1 MLNYLANLYFS
12 LNLLYNIC
20 GDEMKLNPNQLE
32 ASRHDKGPA
41 LVLAVP
47 GSGKTTVIVNRIKYL
62 IEDKGVSPY
71 KILAITFAKSQQLD
85 MQKRI
90 LEALD
95 ENYAKEVGVLTIH
108 ALSYKIIREYERYKK
123 IKYTLLD
130 VENAPKSRN
139 ILRKIYMDKLKTYP
153 SEEELD
159 QIQSILGYIK
169 NANED
174 YIDANGPFEY
184 KVVVDDFE
192 AYKKKK
198 RLIDFDDMLVIAND
212 LLEKDRHIISKFKD
226 KYEYILLDEGQDTSS
241 IQFMILDKL
250 INKDN
255 NFFVVADDDQSIYR
269 FRGACP
275 ERILNFE
282 MHYKGAHIYRL
293 SENYRSTPSIITASN
308 RLIKNNKLRYTKDLS
323 AHKSGSAP
331 VNVKLFNK
339 DLDEYR
345 YIAKYLKDAT
355 GTVAV
360 LYRNNI
366 SQIPLAEY
374 LERYMINFTS
384 YDKKDR
390 FFTHWIIEDIFDI
403 YNFSQNMNDA
413 ALFRK
418 IYYKIKGY
426 LSKQDI
432 SEISTLTDVDVLKT
446 LYRSESIQSYK
457 KDYILELMKDFKAI
471 RKMKPSNVIDYI
483 ENDMNYRGY
492 LRTKGR
498 DNSESFNKLLTML
511 YFLKQ
516 IALYTKSMDELKLR
530 LNVLRSKIYGQNDS
544 NVVLSTIHG
553 AKGLE
558 FDTVFL
564 IDIVDEEIPGSNNAS
579 DAELEEE
586 RRIFYVGMTRAREN
600 LYIFAFKERNNTD
613 YDISPFINEI
623 KS

>member
-1 MLNYLANLYFS
+1 
-12 LNLLYNIC
+12 
-20 GDEMKLNPNQLE
+20 MKLNPNQLE

-71 KILAITFAKSQQLD
+71 KILSITFAKSQQLD

-90 LEALD
+90 LDALD

-123 IKYTLLD
+123 TKYTLLD

-174 YIDANGPFEY
+174 YIDADGPFEY

-282 MHYKGAHIYRL
+282 NHYKGAHIYRL

-390 FFTHWIIEDIFDI
+390 FFNHWIIEDIFDI

-471 RKMKPSNVIDYI
+471 RKMKPSNIIDYI

-516 IALYTKSMDELKLR
+516 IALYTKRMDELKLR
-530 LNVLRSKIYGQNDS
+530 LNVLRNKIYSQNDS

-613 YDISPFINEI
+613 YDISQFINEI
-623 KS
+623 KG

>member
-1 MLNYLANLYFS
+1 
-12 LNLLYNIC
+12 
-20 GDEMKLNPNQLE
+20 MKLNPNQFE

-174 YIDANGPFEY
+174 YIDADGPFEY

-282 MHYKGAHIYRL
+282 NHYKGAHIYRL

>member
-1 MLNYLANLYFS
+1 
-12 LNLLYNIC
+12 
-20 GDEMKLNPNQLE
+20 MKLNPNQLE

-47 GSGKTTVIVNRIKYL
+47 GSGKTTVIVNRIKHL

-169 NANED
+169 NTNED
-174 YIDANGPFEY
+174 YIDADGPFEY

-282 MHYKGAHIYRL
+282 KHYKGAHIYRL

-345 YIAKYLKDAT
+345 YIAKYLKDAG
-355 GTVAV
+355 GTVAI

-403 YNFSQNMNDA
+403 YNFSQNINNA

-432 SEISTLTDVDVLKT
+432 SEISTLTNVDVLKT

-471 RKMKPSNVIDYI
+471 RKMKPSDVIDYI

-516 IALYTKSMDELKLR
+516 IALYTKSMDEFKLR
-530 LNVLRSKIYGQNDS
+530 LNVLRSKIYSQNDS

-600 LYIFAFKERNNTD
+600 LYIFTFKERNNTD

>member
-1 MLNYLANLYFS
+1 
-12 LNLLYNIC
+12 
-20 GDEMKLNPNQLE
+20 MKLNPNQLE

-174 YIDANGPFEY
+174 YIDADGPFEY

-282 MHYKGAHIYRL
+282 NHYKGAHIYRL

-390 FFTHWIIEDIFDI
+390 FFNHWIIEDIFDI

-530 LNVLRSKIYGQNDS
+530 LNVLRSKIYSQNDS

-586 RRIFYVGMTRAREN
+586 RRIFYVGMTREREN

-623 KS
+623 KG

>member
-1 MLNYLANLYFS
+1 
-12 LNLLYNIC
+12 
-20 GDEMKLNPNQLE
+20 MKLNPNQLE

-71 KILAITFAKSQQLD
+71 KILSITFAKSQQLD

-90 LEALD
+90 LDALD

-123 IKYTLLD
+123 TKYTLLD

-174 YIDANGPFEY
+174 YIDADGPFEY

-282 MHYKGAHIYRL
+282 NHYKGAHIYRL

-390 FFTHWIIEDIFDI
+390 FFNHWIIEDIFDI

-530 LNVLRSKIYGQNDS
+530 LNVLRSKIYSQNDS

-623 KS
+623 KG

>member
-1 MLNYLANLYFS
+1 
-12 LNLLYNIC
+12 
-20 GDEMKLNPNQLE
+20 MKLNPNQLE

-71 KILAITFAKSQQLD
+71 KILSITFAKSQQLD

-90 LEALD
+90 LDALD

-123 IKYTLLD
+123 TKYTLLD

-174 YIDANGPFEY
+174 YIDADGPFEY

-282 MHYKGAHIYRL
+282 NHYKGAHIYRL

-390 FFTHWIIEDIFDI
+390 FFNHWIIEDIFDI

-530 LNVLRSKIYGQNDS
+530 LNVLRSKIYSQNDS

>member
-1 MLNYLANLYFS
+1 M
-12 LNLLYNIC
+12 
-20 GDEMKLNPNQLE
+20 
-32 ASRHDKGPA
+32 
-41 LVLAVP
+41 
-47 GSGKTTVIVNRIKYL
+47 
-62 IEDKGVSPY
+62 
-71 KILAITFAKSQQLD
+71 
-85 MQKRI
+85 
-90 LEALD
+90 
-95 ENYAKEVGVLTIH
+95 
-108 ALSYKIIREYERYKK
+108 
-123 IKYTLLD
+123 
-130 VENAPKSRN
+130 
-139 ILRKIYMDKLKTYP
+139 
-153 SEEELD
+153 
-159 QIQSILGYIK
+159 
-169 NANED
+169 
-174 YIDANGPFEY
+174 
-184 KVVVDDFE
+184 
-192 AYKKKK
+192 
-198 RLIDFDDMLVIAND
+198 
-212 LLEKDRHIISKFKD
+212 
-226 KYEYILLDEGQDTSS
+226 
-241 IQFMILDKL
+241 
-250 INKDN
+250 
-255 NFFVVADDDQSIYR
+255 
-269 FRGACP
+269 
-275 ERILNFE
+275 
-282 MHYKGAHIYRL
+282 
-293 SENYRSTPSIITASN
+293 
-308 RLIKNNKLRYTKDLS
+308 
-323 AHKSGSAP
+323 
-331 VNVKLFNK
+331 
-339 DLDEYR
+339 
-345 YIAKYLKDAT
+345 KDAT

-530 LNVLRSKIYGQNDS
+530 LNVLRSKIYSQNDS

>member
-1 MLNYLANLYFS
+1 
-12 LNLLYNIC
+12 
-20 GDEMKLNPNQLE
+20 MKLNPNQLE

-174 YIDANGPFEY
+174 YIDADGPFEY

-282 MHYKGAHIYRL
+282 NHYKGAHIYRL

-390 FFTHWIIEDIFDI
+390 FFNHWIIEDIFDI

-530 LNVLRSKIYGQNDS
+530 LNVLRSKIYSQNDS

-623 KS
+623 KG

>member
-1 MLNYLANLYFS
+1 
-12 LNLLYNIC
+12 
-20 GDEMKLNPNQLE
+20 MKLNPNQLE

-62 IEDKGVSPY
+62 IEDKGISPY

-85 MQKRI
+85 MQRRI
-90 LEALD
+90 LETLD
-95 ENYAKEVGVLTIH
+95 ENYSKEVGVLTIH
-108 ALSYKIIREYERYKK
+108 ALSYKIIREFERYKK

-139 ILRKIYMDKLKTYP
+139 ILRKIYVDKLKTFP

-169 NANED
+169 NTNED
-174 YIDANGPFEY
+174 YIDADGPFEY

-198 RLIDFDDMLVIAND
+198 HLIDFDDMLVMAND

-282 MHYKGAHIYRL
+282 KHYKGAHIYRL

-308 RLIKNNKLRYTKDLS
+308 RLIRNNKLRYIKELNAS
-323 AHKSGSAP
+323 KKGSAP
-331 VNVKLFNK
+331 VNVKLFGK

-345 YIAKYLKDAT
+345 YIAKYLKDES

-390 FFTHWIIEDIFDI
+390 FFSHWIIEDIFDI

-413 ALFRK
+413 SLFRK

-432 SEISTLTDVDVLKT
+432 NEIYTLTDVDVLKT
-446 LYRSESIQSYK
+446 LYRSEAIQSYK

-471 RKMKPSNVIDYI
+471 RKMKPSNIIDYI

-516 IALYTKSMDELKLR
+516 IALYTKNMDELKLR
-530 LNVLRSKIYGQNDS
+530 LNVLKNKIYSQNES
-544 NVVLSTIHG
+544 NVILSTIHG

-564 IDIVDEEIPGSNNAS
+564 IDIVDDEIPGSNNAS

-586 RRIFYVGMTRAREN
+586 RRIFYVGMTRAKEN
-600 LYIFAFKERNNTD
+600 LNIFAFKERNNTD

-623 KS
+623 KG

>member
-1 MLNYLANLYFS
+1 
-12 LNLLYNIC
+12 
-20 GDEMKLNPNQLE
+20 MKLNPNQHE

-47 GSGKTTVIVNRIKYL
+47 GSGKTTVIVNRIKHL

-85 MQKRI
+85 MQRRI
-90 LEALD
+90 LELLD

-169 NANED
+169 NTNED
-174 YIDANGPFEY
+174 YIDADGPFEY

-275 ERILNFE
+275 ERILNFKK
-282 MHYKGAHIYRL
+282 HYKGAHIYRL

-355 GTVAV
+355 GTVAI

-390 FFTHWIIEDIFDI
+390 FFNHWIIEDIFDI

-457 KDYILELMKDFKAI
+457 KDYILELMKDFKTI

-516 IALYTKSMDELKLR
+516 IALYNKSMDEFKLR
-530 LNVLRSKIYGQNDS
+530 LNVLRSKIYSQNDS

-600 LYIFAFKERNNTD
+600 LYIFAFKERNNAD

>member
-1 MLNYLANLYFS
+1 
-12 LNLLYNIC
+12 
-20 GDEMKLNPNQLE
+20 MKLNPNQLE

-47 GSGKTTVIVNRIKYL
+47 GSGKTTVIVNRIKHL

-169 NANED
+169 NTNED
-174 YIDANGPFEY
+174 YTDADGPFEY

-255 NFFVVADDDQSIYR
+255 NFFVVADDDQSIYK

-275 ERILNFE
+275 ERILNFKK
-282 MHYKGAHIYRL
+282 HYKGAHIYRL

-345 YIAKYLKDAT
+345 YIAKYLKDAG
-355 GTVAV
+355 GTVAI

-390 FFTHWIIEDIFDI
+390 FFNHWIIEDIFDI

-413 ALFRK
+413 TLFRK

-432 SEISTLTDVDVLKT
+432 SELNTLTDVDVLKT

-516 IALYTKSMDELKLR
+516 IALYTKSMDEFKLR
-530 LNVLRSKIYGQNDS
+530 LNVLRSKIYSQNDS

-600 LYIFAFKERNNTD
+600 LYIFAFKERNSTD

-623 KS
+623 KA

>member
-1 MLNYLANLYFS
+1 
-12 LNLLYNIC
+12 
-20 GDEMKLNPNQLE
+20 MKLNPNQLE

-47 GSGKTTVIVNRIKYL
+47 GSGKTTVIVNRIKHL

-123 IKYTLLD
+123 TKYTLLD

-139 ILRKIYMDKLKTYP
+139 ILRKIYMAKLKTYP

-169 NANED
+169 NSNED
-174 YIDANGPFEY
+174 YIDADGPFEY

-282 MHYKGAHIYRL
+282 NHYKGAHIYRL

-390 FFTHWIIEDIFDI
+390 FFNHWIIEDIFDI

-446 LYRSESIQSYK
+446 LYRSETIQSYK

-516 IALYTKSMDELKLR
+516 IALYAKNMDELKLR
-530 LNVLRSKIYGQNDS
+530 LNVLRSKIYSQNDS

>member
-1 MLNYLANLYFS
+1 
-12 LNLLYNIC
+12 
-20 GDEMKLNPNQLE
+20 MKLNPNQLE

-47 GSGKTTVIVNRIKYL
+47 GSGKTTVIVNRIKHL
-62 IEDKGVSPY
+62 VEDKGVSPY

-169 NANED
+169 NTNED
-174 YIDANGPFEY
+174 YIDADGPFEY

-212 LLEKDRHIISKFKD
+212 LLEKDKHIISKFKD

-282 MHYKGAHIYRL
+282 KHYKGAHIYRL

-384 YDKKDR
+384 YD
-390 FFTHWIIEDIFDI
+390 
-403 YNFSQNMNDA
+403 
-413 ALFRK
+413 
-418 IYYKIKGY
+418 
-426 LSKQDI
+426 
-432 SEISTLTDVDVLKT
+432 
-446 LYRSESIQSYK
+446 
-457 KDYILELMKDFKAI
+457 
-471 RKMKPSNVIDYI
+471 
-483 ENDMNYRGY
+483 
-492 LRTKGR
+492 
-498 DNSESFNKLLTML
+498 
-511 YFLKQ
+511 
-516 IALYTKSMDELKLR
+516 
-530 LNVLRSKIYGQNDS
+530 
-544 NVVLSTIHG
+544 
-553 AKGLE
+553 
-558 FDTVFL
+558 
-564 IDIVDEEIPGSNNAS
+564 
-579 DAELEEE
+579 
-586 RRIFYVGMTRAREN
+586 
-600 LYIFAFKERNNTD
+600 
-613 YDISPFINEI
+613 
-623 KS
+623 

>member
-1 MLNYLANLYFS
+1 
-12 LNLLYNIC
+12 
-20 GDEMKLNPNQLE
+20 MKLNPNQLE

-62 IEDKGVSPY
+62 IEDKGISPY

-85 MQKRI
+85 MQRRI

-95 ENYAKEVGVLTIH
+95 ENYSKEVGVLTIH
-108 ALSYKIIREYERYKK
+108 ALSYKIIREFERYKK

-139 ILRKIYMDKLKTYP
+139 ILRKIYVDKLKNYP
-153 SEEELD
+153 SEEDID

-169 NANED
+169 NTNED
-174 YIDANGPFEY
+174 YIDADGPFEY

-192 AYKKKK
+192 AYKKKE
-198 RLIDFDDMLVIAND
+198 RLIDFDDMLVMAND

-282 MHYKGAHIYRL
+282 KHYKGAHIYRL

-308 RLIKNNKLRYTKDLS
+308 RLIKNNKLRYVKELNAS
-323 AHKSGSAP
+323 KKGSAP
-331 VNVKLFNK
+331 VNVKLFGK

-345 YIAKYLKDAT
+345 YIAKYLKDAS

-390 FFTHWIIEDIFDI
+390 FFSHWIIEDIFDI

-413 ALFRK
+413 SLFRK

-432 SEISTLTDVDVLKT
+432 NEIYTLTDVDVLKT
-446 LYRSESIQSYK
+446 LYRSEAIQSYK

-471 RKMKPSNVIDYI
+471 RKMKPSNIIDYI
-483 ENDMNYRGY
+483 QNDMNYRGY

-516 IALYTKSMDELKLR
+516 IALYTKNMDELKLR
-530 LNVLRSKIYGQNDS
+530 LNVLKNKIYSQNES
-544 NVVLSTIHG
+544 NVILSTIHG

-564 IDIVDEEIPGSNNAS
+564 IDIVDDEIPGSNNAS

-586 RRIFYVGMTRAREN
+586 RRIFYVGMTRAKEN
-600 LYIFAFKERNNTD
+600 LNIFAFKERNNTD

-623 KS
+623 KG

>member
-1 MLNYLANLYFS
+1 
-12 LNLLYNIC
+12 
-20 GDEMKLNPNQLE
+20 MKLNPNQLE
-32 ASRHDKGPA
+32 ASIHDKGPA

-62 IEDKGVSPY
+62 IEDKGISPY

-139 ILRKIYMDKLKTYP
+139 ILKKIYLDKLKTFP

-159 QIQSILGYIK
+159 QIQSILSYIK
-169 NANED
+169 NTNED
-174 YIDANGPFEY
+174 YIDADGPFEY

-198 RLIDFDDMLVIAND
+198 RLIDFDDMLVMAND

-282 MHYKGAHIYRL
+282 KYYKGAHIYRL

-308 RLIKNNKLRYTKDLS
+308 RLIRNNKLRYVKELNAS
-323 AHKSGSAP
+323 KKGSAP
-331 VNVKLFNK
+331 VNVKLFGK

-345 YIAKYLKDAT
+345 YIAKYLKDAD

-384 YDKKDR
+384 YDKKER
-390 FFTHWIIEDIFDI
+390 FFNHWIIEDIFDI

-413 ALFRK
+413 SLFRK

-432 SEISTLTDVDVLKT
+432 NEIYTLTDVDVLKT

-457 KDYILELMKDFKAI
+457 KDYILELMKDFKSI
-471 RKMKPSNVIDYI
+471 RKMKPSNIIDYI

-516 IALYTKSMDELKLR
+516 IALYTKNMDELKLR
-530 LNVLRSKIYGQNDS
+530 LNVLKNKIYSQNDS
-544 NVVLSTIHG
+544 NVILSTIHG

-564 IDIVDEEIPGSNNAS
+564 IDIVDDEIPGSNNAS

-586 RRIFYVGMTRAREN
+586 RRIFYVGMTRAKEN
-600 LYIFAFKERNNTD
+600 LNIFAFKERNNTD

-623 KS
+623 KG

>member
-1 MLNYLANLYFS
+1 
-12 LNLLYNIC
+12 
-20 GDEMKLNPNQLE
+20 MKLNPNQLE

-62 IEDKGVSPY
+62 IEDKGISPY

-85 MQKRI
+85 MQRRI

-95 ENYAKEVGVLTIH
+95 ENYSKEVGVLTIH
-108 ALSYKIIREYERYKK
+108 ALSYKIIREFERYKK

-139 ILRKIYMDKLKTYP
+139 ILRKIYVDKLKTFP

-169 NANED
+169 NTNED
-174 YIDANGPFEY
+174 YIDADGHFEY

-198 RLIDFDDMLVIAND
+198 RLIDFDDMLVMAND

-308 RLIKNNKLRYTKDLS
+308 RLIRNNKLRYVKELNAS
-323 AHKSGSAP
+323 KKGSAP
-331 VNVKLFNK
+331 VNVKLFCK

-345 YIAKYLKDAT
+345 YIAKYLKDAS

-413 ALFRK
+413 SLFRK

-432 SEISTLTDVDVLKT
+432 NEIYTLTDVDVLKT
-446 LYRSESIQSYK
+446 LYRSEAIQSYK
-457 KDYILELMKDFKAI
+457 KDYILELMKDFKAV
-471 RKMKPSNVIDYI
+471 RKMKPSNIIDYI

-516 IALYTKSMDELKLR
+516 IALYTKNMDELKLR
-530 LNVLRSKIYGQNDS
+530 LNVLKNKIYSQNES
-544 NVVLSTIHG
+544 NVILSTIHG

-564 IDIVDEEIPGSNNAS
+564 IDIVDDEIPGSNNAS

-586 RRIFYVGMTRAREN
+586 RRIFYVGMTRAKEN
-600 LYIFAFKERNNTD
+600 LNIFAFKERNNTD

-623 KS
+623 KG

>member
-1 MLNYLANLYFS
+1 
-12 LNLLYNIC
+12 
-20 GDEMKLNPNQLE
+20 MKLNPNQLE

-62 IEDKGVSPY
+62 IEDKGISPY

-85 MQKRI
+85 MQRRI

-95 ENYAKEVGVLTIH
+95 ENYSKEVGVLTIH
-108 ALSYKIIREYERYKK
+108 ALSYKIIREFERYKK

-139 ILRKIYMDKLKTYP
+139 ILRKIYVDKLKTFP

-169 NANED
+169 NTNED
-174 YIDANGPFEY
+174 YIDADGHFEY

-198 RLIDFDDMLVIAND
+198 RLIDFDDMLVMAND

-308 RLIKNNKLRYTKDLS
+308 RLIRNNKLRYVKELNAS
-323 AHKSGSAP
+323 KKGSAP
-331 VNVKLFNK
+331 VNVKLFCK

-345 YIAKYLKDAT
+345 YIAKYLKDAS

-390 FFTHWIIEDIFDI
+390 FFRHWIIEDIFDI

-413 ALFRK
+413 SLFRK

-432 SEISTLTDVDVLKT
+432 NEIYTLTDVDVLKT
-446 LYRSESIQSYK
+446 LYRSEAIQSYK
-457 KDYILELMKDFKAI
+457 KDYILELMKDFKAV
-471 RKMKPSNVIDYI
+471 RKMKPSNIIDYI

-516 IALYTKSMDELKLR
+516 IALYTKNMDELKLR
-530 LNVLRSKIYGQNDS
+530 LNVLKNKIYSQNES
-544 NVVLSTIHG
+544 NVILSTIHG

-564 IDIVDEEIPGSNNAS
+564 IDIVDDEIPGSNNAS

-586 RRIFYVGMTRAREN
+586 RRIFYVGMTRAKEN
-600 LYIFAFKERNNTD
+600 LNIFAFKERNNTD

-623 KS
+623 KG

>member
-1 MLNYLANLYFS
+1 
-12 LNLLYNIC
+12 
-20 GDEMKLNPNQLE
+20 MKLNPNQLE

-174 YIDANGPFEY
+174 YIDADGPFEY

-282 MHYKGAHIYRL
+282 NHYKGAHIYRL

>member
-1 MLNYLANLYFS
+1 
-12 LNLLYNIC
+12 
-20 GDEMKLNPNQLE
+20 MKLNPNQLE

-62 IEDKGVSPY
+62 IEDKGISPY

-85 MQKRI
+85 MQRRI

-95 ENYAKEVGVLTIH
+95 ENYSKEVGVLTIH
-108 ALSYKIIREYERYKK
+108 ALSYKIIREFERYKK

-130 VENAPKSRN
+130 VENTPKSRN
-139 ILRKIYMDKLKTYP
+139 ILRKIYVDKLKTFP

-169 NANED
+169 NTNED
-174 YIDANGPFEY
+174 YIDADGHFEY

-198 RLIDFDDMLVIAND
+198 RLIDFDDMLVMAND

-308 RLIKNNKLRYTKDLS
+308 RLIRNNKLRYVKELNAS
-323 AHKSGSAP
+323 KKGSAP
-331 VNVKLFNK
+331 VNVKLFCK

-345 YIAKYLKDAT
+345 YIAKYLKDAS

-413 ALFRK
+413 SLFRK

-432 SEISTLTDVDVLKT
+432 NEIYTLTDVDVLKA
-446 LYRSESIQSYK
+446 LYRSEAIQSYK

-471 RKMKPSNVIDYI
+471 RKMKPSNIIDYI

-516 IALYTKSMDELKLR
+516 IALYTKNMDELKLR
-530 LNVLRSKIYGQNDS
+530 LNVLKNKIYSQNES
-544 NVVLSTIHG
+544 NVILSTIHG

-564 IDIVDEEIPGSNNAS
+564 IDIVDDEIPGSNNAS

-586 RRIFYVGMTRAREN
+586 RRIFYVGMTRAKEN
-600 LYIFAFKERNNTD
+600 LNIFAFKERNNTD

-623 KS
+623 KG